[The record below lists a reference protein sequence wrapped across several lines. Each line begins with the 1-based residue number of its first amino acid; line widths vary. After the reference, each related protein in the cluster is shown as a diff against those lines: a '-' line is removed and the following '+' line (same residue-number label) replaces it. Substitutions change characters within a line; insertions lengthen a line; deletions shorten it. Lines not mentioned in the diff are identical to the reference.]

1 MGIIFMWLQG
11 NDVAE
16 LEKEKQKRL
25 EKIEMLKAEIKAI
38 DEKIVELNSK
48 K

>member
-1 MGIIFMWLQG
+1 MGVMLLWFQG

-25 EKIEMLKAEIKAI
+25 EKIDQLNAEVEIL
-38 DEKIVELNSK
+38 DEKIAELK
-48 K
+48 G

>member
-16 LEKEKQKRL
+16 LEKEKQKRF

-38 DEKIVELNSK
+38 DEKIVELNGK
-48 K
+48 N

>member
-1 MGIIFMWLQG
+1 MLLWFQG

-25 EKIEMLKAEIKAI
+25 EKIDQLNAEVKIL
-38 DEKIVELNSK
+38 DEKIAELK
-48 K
+48 G

>member
-1 MGIIFMWLQG
+1 MGIWFMWLQG

-38 DEKIVELNSK
+38 DEKIVEINGK
-48 K
+48 N